1 MAGLLI
7 LAGAVLFLTKWFL
20 APYLF
25 AVGAAGMAVCFL
37 TLPTKDMEF
46 RERRLHR
53 FNIIASVLMICA
65 SGLMFK
71 DMKEWIICLT
81 IAAVLLLYSSF
92 SFRKAT
98 KIILSNFPTLFYYVG
113 NFPLLYGEIPPL
125 QWGNAPIRVGKY
137 SHCNGVYS
145 LHNNK

>member
-53 FNIIASVLMICA
+53 FNIIASVL
-65 SGLMFK
+65 
-71 DMKEWIICLT
+71 CLRVDVQRYERVDYLPDNCSRT
-81 IAAVLLLYSSF
+81 IALLIIR
-92 SFRKAT
+92 FR
-98 KIILSNFPTLFYYVG
+98 
-113 NFPLLYGEIPPL
+113 
-125 QWGNAPIRVGKY
+125 
-137 SHCNGVYS
+137 
-145 LHNNK
+145 

>member
-1 MAGLLI
+1 MNQKARTIIFNIAGLLI
-7 LAGAVLFLTKWFL
+7 LAGAVSFLTKWFL

-25 AVGAAGMAVCFL
+25 ALGAAGMAVCFL
-37 TLPTKDMEF
+37 TLPTKEMEF

-71 DMKEWIICLT
+71 DMKEWVICLT

-92 SFRKAT
+92 VS
-98 KIILSNFPTLFYYVG
+98 
-113 NFPLLYGEIPPL
+113 
-125 QWGNAPIRVGKY
+125 GK
-137 SHCNGVYS
+137 
-145 LHNNK
+145 KK

>member
-46 RERRLHR
+46 RERIKMSDLVSKK
-53 FNIIASVLMICA
+53 F
-65 SGLMFK
+65 
-71 DMKEWIICLT
+71 
-81 IAAVLLLYSSF
+81 
-92 SFRKAT
+92 FRDF
-98 KIILSNFPTLFYYVG
+98 L
-113 NFPLLYGEIPPL
+113 
-125 QWGNAPIRVGKY
+125 
-137 SHCNGVYS
+137 
-145 LHNNK
+145 

>member
-53 FNIIASVLMICA
+53 FNIIASVLMIC
-65 SGLMFK
+65 
-71 DMKEWIICLT
+71 MKEWIICLT

-92 SFRKAT
+92 VS
-98 KIILSNFPTLFYYVG
+98 
-113 NFPLLYGEIPPL
+113 
-125 QWGNAPIRVGKY
+125 GKQQ
-137 SHCNGVYS
+137 
-145 LHNNK
+145 K

>member
-81 IAAVLLLYSSF
+81 IAAVLLLYSAFVS
-92 SFRKAT
+92 
-98 KIILSNFPTLFYYVG
+98 
-113 NFPLLYGEIPPL
+113 
-125 QWGNAPIRVGKY
+125 GKQQ
-137 SHCNGVYS
+137 
-145 LHNNK
+145 K

>member
-1 MAGLLI
+1 MNEKARTIVFNISALLL
-7 LAGAVLFLTKWFL
+7 LAGAGLYLALPVV

-25 AVGAAGMAVCFL
+25 AIGAAGIAVSYL
-37 TLPTKDMEF
+37 TMPTKDMDF
-46 RERRLHR
+46 RRRRLHR

-92 SFRKAT
+92 VS
-98 KIILSNFPTLFYYVG
+98 
-113 NFPLLYGEIPPL
+113 
-125 QWGNAPIRVGKY
+125 GKQQ
-137 SHCNGVYS
+137 
-145 LHNNK
+145 K

>member
-1 MAGLLI
+1 MNQKARTIIFNTAGLLI

-37 TLPTKDMEF
+37 TLPTQDMEF

-53 FNIIASVLMICA
+53 FNVIASILMICA

-71 DMKEWIICLT
+71 DMKEWVICLT
-81 IAAVLLLYSSF
+81 IAAILLLYSSF
-92 SFRKAT
+92 VS
-98 KIILSNFPTLFYYVG
+98 
-113 NFPLLYGEIPPL
+113 
-125 QWGNAPIRVGKY
+125 GK
-137 SHCNGVYS
+137 
-145 LHNNK
+145 KK

>member
-1 MAGLLI
+1 MNQKARTIIFNMAGLLI

-92 SFRKAT
+92 VS
-98 KIILSNFPTLFYYVG
+98 
-113 NFPLLYGEIPPL
+113 
-125 QWGNAPIRVGKY
+125 GKQQ
-137 SHCNGVYS
+137 
-145 LHNNK
+145 K

>member
-1 MAGLLI
+1 MNQKARTILFIIAGLLI
-7 LAGAVLFLTKWFL
+7 LAGAVLFLSKWFL

-25 AVGAAGMAVCFL
+25 SVGTAGMAICYL

-53 FNIIASVLMICA
+53 FNIIASILMICA

-81 IAAVLLLYSSF
+81 IAAILQLYASF
-92 SFRKAT
+92 VSARK
-98 KIILSNFPTLFYYVG
+98 
-113 NFPLLYGEIPPL
+113 
-125 QWGNAPIRVGKY
+125 
-137 SHCNGVYS
+137 
-145 LHNNK
+145 

>member
-53 FNIIASVLMICA
+53 FNIIASVLMIC
-65 SGLMFK
+65 G
-71 DMKEWIICLT
+71 E
-81 IAAVLLLYSSF
+81 F
-92 SFRKAT
+92 SPS
-98 KIILSNFPTLFYYVG
+98 I
-113 NFPLLYGEIPPL
+113 
-125 QWGNAPIRVGKY
+125 WGNTPIAVGK
-137 SHCNGVYS
+137 HP
-145 LHNNK
+145 H

>member
-20 APYLF
+20 APYMF

-53 FNIIASVLMICA
+53 FNIIASTLMVCA
-65 SGLMFK
+65 SGLLLR
-71 DMKEWIICLT
+71 DMKKLIICLT
-81 IAAVLLLYSSF
+81 MAPVLFLYSSVV
-92 SFRKAT
+92 S
-98 KIILSNFPTLFYYVG
+98 
-113 NFPLLYGEIPPL
+113 
-125 QWGNAPIRVGKY
+125 GKQHT
-137 SHCNGVYS
+137 SPH
-145 LHNNK
+145 

>member
-92 SFRKAT
+92 VSGKQQNNPIKFPHP
-98 KIILSNFPTLFYYVG
+98 ILLC
-113 NFPLLYGEIPPL
+113 GEFSPSI
-125 QWGNAPIRVGKY
+125 WGNTPIAVGKRP
-137 SHCNGVYS
+137 H
-145 LHNNK
+145 